1 MYEAAAA
8 RAARHLLLQ
17 CISSRPP
24 SSACLLLIFSALH
37 PLYAFPLRFPS
48 AELRPFPTTVALEF
62 LGHASRVRSIAVD
75 PSGAWLVSG
84 GDDRTVRL
92 WDTATG
98 RCVRSWT
105 IPEIPQQVA
114 WCPDPAVALV
124 AVAAGTAVLLL
135 YPGTATAW
143 NAQSTFDALRGHR
156 AGEAA
161 APGSAGAAKAADDSD
176 DDDDDG
182 DGGSDSDGEAPAG
195 DASSRAA
202 RKLKQVQRKAAD
214 AKQAGSAAAAAGDA
228 ADGKK
233 PSSSGRRVVA
243 VDEAGDVGDAPA
255 DSDSDNDA
263 GSDGEAGGAG
273 KRGGRGGPKS
283 GASGAAADAIAVR
296 TARWVVAEGE
306 AGFPAAAAA
315 LLSRPGAPSAAA
327 TAGVLVKIEH
337 ANQVKRV
344 AWHGRGD
351 YLAAVSPGAASGAVM
366 IHQVSRRASNCPF
379 GKHKGLVQTAAFHPS
394 KPILF
399 VANQHAVR
407 SYNLQSGELETKL
420 EAGVKWISSLE
431 VHSTGEH
438 VVVGS
443 FDQRTVWFD
452 VGLSSKPFKTL
463 RYHSK
468 GVRRAAFHRS
478 APLMA
483 TASDD
488 GTLHVFHARVN
499 AEELGSDPLIVPV
512 KILRGGHAAT
522 DDGLGVLDAVFHP
535 SQPWLFSAGS
545 DGSIKLWHNLP

>member
-1 MYEAAAA
+1 MRRCLPAHMPTVVVTGAAANQA
-8 RAARHLLLQ
+8 RCIASSLPLPHTASSSSFPPVASPPPLLL
-17 CISSRPP
+17 
-24 SSACLLLIFSALH
+24 
-37 PLYAFPLRFPS
+37 
-48 AELRPFPTTVALEF
+48 
-62 LGHASRVRSIAVD
+62 
-75 PSGAWLVSG
+75 
-84 GDDRTVRL
+84 
-92 WDTATG
+92 
-98 RCVRSWT
+98 
-105 IPEIPQQVA
+105 QVA
-114 WCPDPAVALV
+114 WCPDASVALV

-143 NAQSTFDALRGHR
+143 NAQATFDALRGHR

-161 APGSAGAAKAADDSD
+161 APGSAGAVKAADDDSDGD
-176 DDDDDG
+176 DD
-182 DGGSDSDGEAPAG
+182 DGGSDSDGDGEGAGAG
-195 DASSRAA
+195 DAASRAT

-214 AKQAGSAAAAAGDA
+214 SKAAGSSSSSAGVAAAA

-233 PSSSGRRVVA
+233 GSGRRVVA
-243 VDEAGDVGDAPA
+243 VDEAGDVGEAAAASDSEGG
-255 DSDSDNDA
+255 DSDSDA
-263 GSDGEAGGAG
+263 EGGQ
-273 KRGGRGGPKS
+273 GRGKGRA
-283 GASGAAADAIAVR
+283 GAGAAAADGSVAVR
-296 TARWVVAEGE
+296 TARWVVAEE
-306 AGFPAAAAA
+306 HFPTAPAG

-327 TAGVLVKIEH
+327 AAGVLLTIEH
-337 ANQVKRV
+337 SNQVKRL

-351 YLAAVSPGAASGAVM
+351 YLVAVSPGAASGAVM

-379 GKHKGLVQTAAFHPS
+379 GKHKGLVQTAAFHPI

-407 SYNLQSGELETKL
+407 SYNLQSGEMESKL
-420 EAGVKWISSLE
+420 EAGVRWISSLE
-431 VHSTGEH
+431 VHPSGEH

-452 VGLSSKPFKTL
+452 VGLSAKPFKTL
-463 RYHSK
+463 RYHAK
-468 GVRRAAFHRS
+468 GVRRAAFHRT